1 MPATTDARVAIL
13 LAEGLEECEAL
24 VVRDVLWR
32 AGISSTMIAIGDS
45 LAVTSSHDVT
55 IVADATFDEV
65 NIRDFDL
72 LFLPGGMPGTKNLEA
87 SADVRDAVQM
97 FAEEGKWVAA
107 ICAAP
112 SILAHMGL
120 LRGIFATAN
129 PNFQADIMA
138 GGGELSHDGVVVTPT
153 VQGGGFVTGQG
164 LGVAIDFGYALVD
177 RILGAGASDSL
188 RAGIVDLRE

>member
-164 LGVAIDFGYALVD
+164 LGVAIDFGYALVA
-177 RILGAGASDSL
+177 RILGAGASDSW